1 MNAKIQRSLICLVLA
16 ALLCGVLPSASAM
29 AQPEIATL
37 GSLADCYSPNG
48 EVFTLVT
55 SGRIFVLTA
64 TEPSGTIL
72 KTAQLIQRQFAA
84 DGRPSKEPMPL
95 VWGSEGEIRD
105 GDIVLCLLSA
115 PHISPDGYCLDVTD
129 IVRITAADTRGLL
142 YGANTLLKHLRC
154 SENNTIQGFYCE
166 DLPDTLQRVVSLDC
180 GRKYYSKDWICNF
193 IREMSWMGYNTLELH
208 FSDDSGFRVDIWDE
222 AYYTDFYH
230 PANDFSWICGSN
242 YTSWTL
248 SAYQND
254 PDQGKFLTAGEVVE
268 ILDTAREYGID
279 VIPAF
284 DSPSHLD
291 YLTWTYEHNYK
302 INPQY
307 SFYSTYDRKT
317 YYAADANGMIN
328 YTNSSGW
335 STPLQWPYYSAINI
349 VQPQAKAFVF
359 ELYLDIAAFFKAYSG
374 SENFSI
380 GADEVNLNPSN
391 LSRGYHFSWEYD
403 DFVIYIN
410 ELNSL
415 LNDQGYTMRMYNDFM
430 GGTDHTAS
438 DYHFSDNIEIL
449 YWDSPFSPST
459 GGAGTKTE
467 PVSYYIDQGATLYN
481 CIQTNT
487 YYVLRVT
494 KDGSDARSVHNRQW
508 TFYHS
513 NEKDIYNEWY
523 PADISEHGDYCEDT
537 PDVPESNL
545 GGGYFLIWGDYASVN
560 TEAEI
565 WNGCYNTASQNT
577 GEFYSLRDRMWS
589 NAVKMWNWDINNG
602 VSYSAFASIR
612 DALGDFPGCGTSE
625 SACSETTHLPAATE
639 IVRVDPIQTESAE
652 PGDSTEEAEQE
663 NGCEGLLMALLPLV
677 QRTAKYLVSIT
688 LRTIVWL
695 CIPN

>member
-1 MNAKIQRSLICLVLA
+1 MNAKIKRCISLLMLF
-16 ALLCGVLPSASAM
+16 ALLCDAFLPFSAM
-29 AQPEIATL
+29 AHSEKVTL
-37 GSLADCYSPNG
+37 GNLADRFSFNG
-48 EVFTLVT
+48 AVYTLADT
-55 SGRIFVLTA
+55 GRIFVLTA
-64 TEPSGTIL
+64 TEPTGTVL
-72 KTAQLIQRQFAA
+72 NTVQLIQRQFAA

-95 VWGSEGEIRD
+95 VWGPEGEIRD
-105 GDIVLCLLSA
+105 GDIVLCLSSDCSLG
-115 PHISPDGYCLDVTD
+115 PEGYRLDVTNMA
-129 IVRITAADTRGLL
+129 RITAADTRGLL

-154 SENNTIQGFYCE
+154 SGNNTIQGFCCE
-166 DLPDTLQRVVSLDC
+166 DVPDTLQRVVSLDC
-180 GRKYYSKDWICNF
+180 GRKYYSKSWICNF

-222 AYYTDFYH
+222 AYYTEFYQ

-248 SAYQND
+248 SDYQND
-254 PDQGKFLTAGEVVE
+254 PDQGKFLTAGEVIE

-291 YLTWTYEHNYK
+291 YLTWTYERHYK
-302 INPQY
+302 NNPQY

-317 YYAADANGMIN
+317 YYAADVNGMIN

-335 STPLQWPYYSAINI
+335 STPLQWPYYSVINI

-359 ELYLDIAAFFKAYSG
+359 ELYLDIAAFFKVYSG
-374 SENFSI
+374 SEDFSI

-430 GGTDHTAS
+430 GSTEHAAS
-438 DYHFSDNIEIL
+438 DYHFADNIEIL

-459 GGAGTKTE
+459 GGAGTKTK

-513 NEKDIYNEWY
+513 NEEDIYYEWY

-537 PDVPESNL
+537 PDVTASNL
-545 GGGYFLIWGDYASVN
+545 GGAYFLIWCDYASVN

-565 WNGCYNTASQNT
+565 WNGCYAAASQNT
-577 GEFYSLRDRMWS
+577 GEFYSLRERMWS
-589 NAVKMWNWDINNG
+589 NAVKMWNWDINDS
-602 VSYSAFASIR
+602 VSYSSFAAIR

-625 SACSETTHLPAATE
+625 NACSETTHLPASTGL
-639 IVRVDPIQTESAE
+639 VCVKPVHTESI
-652 PGDSTEEAEQE
+652 PSDVDREEAGQE
-663 NGCEGLLMALLPLV
+663 NGYEGLLMALLPLV
-677 QRTAKYLVSIT
+677 ERTAKYLIDIT
-688 LRTIVWL
+688 WMTVLWL
-695 CIPN
+695 